1 MSKQFD
7 FDTLSGLYK
16 TDPEQFQ
23 AISRKM
29 IEDYIASIPDEI
41 SRKKCAGIQFRL
53 DHELSKYHDP
63 LARMNKMVEIFW
75 KGVYEFNNALKGTIE
90 IKDGTSTDTVVS
102 MNDFKTASKRSNQ
115 DK

>member
-1 MSKQFD
+1 
-7 FDTLSGLYK
+7 
-16 TDPEQFQ
+16 
-23 AISRKM
+23 M

-63 LARMNKMVEIFW
+63 IARMNKMVEIFW
-75 KGVYEFNNALKGTIE
+75 KGVYEFNHALKGTIE
-90 IKDGTSTDTVVS
+90 IKDCSSSDSVVS
-102 MNDFKTASKRSNQ
+102 MNDFKMAAKRSNQ